1 MNILKSAFE
10 KLSADNL
17 SSIKTAT
24 EITATAVSP
33 GGSLFGIATEM
44 LASLKKIEKGLA
56 ASSKAKAEKSGGG
69 VGSAILMTII
79 GGKALTAIGKGLAV
93 IVDAINQ
100 LQGKPEEVTEKMK
113 ALTLGIDSI
122 ASIGPSI
129 LKFAGYLFIATP
141 LLMIGAIAAPLFGLS
156 LFIITKTLA
165 WAAKPLTSKPIQ
177 EALASMKDVGIGIL
191 VLGGALAIALP
202 LYAIG
207 ITAVPLVALTLL
219 AIGGV
224 FWILDK
230 LGIGKSI
237 ADVAKAFIFVGV
249 AIVVIGLAIWAFSA
263 IMEQFD
269 NPLETLLQIAGI
281 ILGLGVVFWIVG
293 KMAGS
298 ILKGALVM
306 SLAALPLILLGFGVT
321 MFSDALKGIDNP
333 WEFMAQIGV
342 FIVGLGAAMAL
353 AGVASAFILPGALAI
368 GAAGLALLAVGKGA
382 SAMGEFF
389 KTGGLAAM
397 LEDSGEV
404 TESILGFGGGRKMSK
419 LEYFMLTIAR
429 SFTLWPNQIA
439 SMYAAAPALIMSGLA
454 LTSIAKGVSAFQKL
468 SIDYDTLPINI
479 AKLLTA
485 VSKPFQAIGKTYKG
499 GFLFG
504 STPVELGIKA
514 VSGMGGALTGIA
526 GGVQSMAN
534 LKFPIYGT
542 GRKATKIVGYKQL
555 GDGDFVKA
563 AENFAKIIDSLRVP
577 FHKIGETYSGGFL
590 FGSSPVELGVKAVA
604 GMGGAVSGIA
614 GGVQAMAMLK
624 FPVYGTGRKSTKVVG
639 YRELKPA
646 DFKKV
651 GENIK
656 LMVESLTGTFATI
669 GKNPNAESSWWGGN
683 SIIENGVE
691 MVAGMAAPLNA
702 IANITKTFANLKIN
716 PGTVS
721 KKIRLMVKSLSDM
734 FSGEN
739 DTKINVM
746 EVALIGSLGDNLKKV
761 ASASSGFESFKK
773 SYGEFV
779 DHHIR
784 FKDSVNGFDKENLK
798 LTSEMFQGLAALSNT
813 NGAIAQMG
821 DQMAAAI
828 DKLAEMIEEAK
839 SSIAGGNAALTSSTD
854 ELGNKIS
861 KIPGGSTATTQSS
874 NTQGDNRAIVDAL
887 NELLERFDEPIM
899 VKNSRTS
906 IFG

>member
-56 ASSKAKAEKSGGG
+56 SSSKAKSEKSGSG

-79 GGKALTAIGKGLAV
+79 GGKALTAIGKGLSV

-165 WAAKPLTSKPIQ
+165 WAAKPLTSKPVL
-177 EALASMKDVGIGIL
+177 EALAGMKDVGIGIL

-202 LYAIG
+202 LYAIA
-207 ITAVPLVALTLL
+207 IMAVPLVALTLL

-224 FWILDK
+224 FFILDK
-230 LGIGKSI
+230 LGIDKSMK
-237 ADVAKAFIFVGV
+237 DVAKAFMFVGA
-249 AIVVIGLAIWAFSA
+249 AIVILGLAIWAFSA
-263 IMEQFD
+263 IMNQIG
-269 NPLETLLQIAGI
+269 NPLETLLQIGAM

-298 ILKGALVM
+298 ILKGAIVM
-306 SLAALPLILLGFGVT
+306 AIASIPLILLGFGVK
-321 MFSDALKGIDNP
+321 MFSDSLNGIDNP

-342 FIVGLGAAMAL
+342 FIIGLGAAMAL
-353 AGVASAFILPGALAI
+353 AGVAAPFILPGAAAM
-368 GAAGLALLAVGKGA
+368 GVAGLALIAIAKGA

-389 KTGGLAAM
+389 KTGALNALLA
-397 LEDSGEV
+397 DSGEV
-404 TESILGFGGGRKMSK
+404 TESIFGFGGGRKMSK

-429 SFTLWPNQIA
+429 SFTLYPNQIA

-454 LTSIAKGVSAFQKL
+454 LTSIARGVGAFQKL
-468 SIDYDTLPINI
+468 SIDYNTLPVNI

-485 VSKPFQAIGKTYKG
+485 VSEPFQAIGEKYTG

-504 STPVELGIKA
+504 STPVEKGIKA

-542 GRKATKIVGYKQL
+542 GRNATKIVGYKQL

-563 AENFAKIIDSLRVP
+563 SENFAKIIDSLRVP
-577 FHKIGETYSGGFL
+577 FHKIGEEYSGGFL
-590 FGSSPVELGVKAVA
+590 FGSTPVELGVKAVA
-604 GMGGAVSGIA
+604 GMGGAVTGIA
-614 GGVQAMAMLK
+614 EGIQSMAMLK
-624 FPVYGTGRKSTKVVG
+624 FPVYGTGKNSTKIVG

-646 DFKKV
+646 DFETV
-651 GENIK
+651 GTNIK
-656 LMVESLTGTFATI
+656 LMVESLTGTFAAI
-669 GKNPNAESSWWGGN
+669 GKNPDAESSWWGGN
-683 SIIENGVE
+683 STIENGVE
-691 MVAGMAAPLNA
+691 MVSGMAEPLNA
-702 IANITKTFANLKIN
+702 IANITKTFANLKVD
-716 PGTVS
+716 PGTVAG
-721 KKIRLMVKSLSDM
+721 KIKSMVKSMSDM
-734 FSGEN
+734 FSGQ
-739 DTKINVM
+739 DSKISLI
-746 EVALIGSLGDNLKKV
+746 EVALIGTLGENLKKV
-761 ASASSGFESFKK
+761 AEGSSGFEKFKK

-813 NGAIAQMG
+813 NGAISQMG

-839 SSIAGGNAALTSSTD
+839 SSIAGGNAALTSSTNA
-854 ELGNKIS
+854 LGGKID
-861 KIPGGSTATTQSS
+861 KIPGGSTVTQSS
-874 NTQGDNRAIVDAL
+874 NKTGDSQAIVDAL
-887 NELLERFDEPIM
+887 NELIERFDEPIM
-899 VKNSRTS
+899 VKNNRSN